1 MPEVKELIKRGDELF
16 GKRSTLLT
24 HWQDIAEQF
33 YPQRADFTVHRIIG
47 EEFAD
52 HLYSS
57 FPLLVH
63 RELSNAF
70 ASMLRRRDQEWFRMT
85 VEDDENL
92 SRGARE
98 WLEVMTKR
106 QRRAMY
112 DRRSQ
117 FIRATSEGD
126 ADFAAFGQCLISREI
141 DWNKA
146 SPHLLYRTWHLR
158 DAAWSET
165 YDGTINEIHIKW
177 KPKISELQRL
187 FGKSKLHQTIADKD
201 GVDAMATHE
210 CRRVLIPAEV
220 YHDELSRS
228 LQPWIIIYLD
238 IPNEHIIDQVA
249 IWTTGFTLPRWQT
262 VSGSQYAYSPAAVAG
277 LPDARLLQAM
287 TLTLLEAGE
296 MAVHPPMIATQDA
309 IREDINLFP
318 GGITYADVEYDER
331 KGDVLRP
338 LNFDKSGI
346 PFGYEAAGDQRE
358 ILSSAFYLNKL
369 SLPPSEREMTATETR
384 ERIEEYIRAALP
396 LFEPMEIE
404 YNGSLCE
411 DTFDD
416 LLRAGLFGPPHEIP
430 DELQGQNIRFTFTS
444 PLHDEIERAKAS
456 TFVETKQL
464 IAEAVELDP
473 GALAEIDVHT
483 ALRDALKGLGT
494 PAKWMRDEEQVAE
507 IVADQAEQQR
517 AMRDATIAAEEGK
530 AAESQSR
537 ADAA

>member
-1 MPEVKELIKRGDELF
+1 MPDVKELIQRGDELF
-16 GKRSTLLT
+16 GVRSTLLT

-33 YPQRADFTVHRIIG
+33 YPQRADFTIHRIIG

-57 FPLLVH
+57 YPLLVH
-63 RELSNAF
+63 RELSSSF
-70 ASMLRRRDQEWFRMT
+70 ASMLRKRDENWFRMT

-92 SRGARE
+92 SLSSQQ

-117 FIRATSEGD
+117 FIRATTEGD
-126 ADFAAFGQCLISREI
+126 ADFAAFGQTCISREI
-141 DWNKA
+141 DWRKQ

-158 DAAWSET
+158 DVAWQEA
-165 YDGTINEIHIKW
+165 YDQSIREIHIKW
-177 KPKISELQRL
+177 KPTIEELQRL
-187 FGKSKLHQTIADKD
+187 FGNKLHSSLGNKSGT
-201 GVDAMATHE
+201 DALVKHE
-210 CRRVLIPAEV
+210 CRRILIPV
-220 YHDELSRS
+220 DIYHDEGIT
-228 LQPWIIIYLD
+228 LQPWVLIYLD
-238 IPNEHIIDQVA
+238 IANEVIIDKVGL
-249 IWTTGFTLPRWQT
+249 WTTGFTLPRWQT

-338 LNFDKSGI
+338 LTIDKSGI
-346 PFGYEAAGDQRE
+346 PFGYDAAQDQRA
-358 ILSSAFYLNKL
+358 ILAEAFYLNKL

-384 ERIEEYIRAALP
+384 QRVQEYIRAALP
-396 LFEPMEIE
+396 LFEPMEIQ

-430 DELQGQNIRFTFTS
+430 DELQGQDIRFTFSS
-444 PLHDEIERAKAS
+444 PLHDAIEREKS
-456 TFVETKQL
+456 SIFVESTEL
-464 IAEAVELDP
+464 IAIAAEIDP
-473 GALAEIDVHT
+473 GAGAITNITV
-483 ALRDALKGLGT
+483 ALRDALEGIGQ
-494 PAKWMRDEEQVAE
+494 PAAWRRDQEAVRQIIAE
-507 IVADQAEQQR
+507 RAEQQQ
-517 AMRDATIAAEEGK
+517 ALEAAQLAQEAGK
-530 AAESQSR
+530 AEQLSG
-537 ADAA
+537 AA